1 MTLQPGILALGTTEH
16 LYVRGALVGDGA
28 AAYAAAKAALA
39 TYSKGLANQVGRN
52 NIRVNVVSPGVIE
65 TAGLADQLVTLASEA
80 GTDIATARQ
89 EFATSFNIPLG
100 NVGSADDVAELVTFL
115 ASPRANYITG
125 TNHVIDGGLLP
136 TI

>member
-1 MTLQPGILALGTTEH
+1 
-16 LYVRGALVGDGA
+16 
-28 AAYAAAKAALA
+28 
-39 TYSKGLANQVGRN
+39 
-52 NIRVNVVSPGVIE
+52 VVSPGVIE

-80 GTDIATARQ
+80 GTDIARQ

-100 NVGSADDVAELVTFL
+100 HVGSADDVAELVTFL
-115 ASPRANYITG
+115 ASPRANSITG